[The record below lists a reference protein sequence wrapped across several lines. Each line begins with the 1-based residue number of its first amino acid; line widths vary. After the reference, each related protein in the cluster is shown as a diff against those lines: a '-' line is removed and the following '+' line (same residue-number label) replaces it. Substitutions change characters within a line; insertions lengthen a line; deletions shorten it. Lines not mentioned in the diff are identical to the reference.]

1 MSDIPS
7 PACLRAIA
15 ALAEEGSFSAAAR
28 RLGLSHTAVAQQI
41 RGFEA
46 RHGFSLFEREK
57 GRMRPTPF
65 CAELAEL
72 GERFHETEAE
82 LARLIARK
90 SPAGLVQL
98 RIGLGNAMPGM
109 AIIGRVL
116 ANHPSVSVTVESGS
130 HQSVLKAVL
139 RHEVDVGILPD
150 IPPDPRFRRQ
160 TVLYQD
166 VVMIVAESH
175 PLADRD
181 RVSLEDLMAHALI
194 FRSRGSSTQR
204 ALDRAFA
211 RAGLAPVPRLV
222 ADTRDAVYEA
232 VSLGIGAGFMWSQGT
247 HRQEQVRRI
256 PLAAEGLAAQEVVFA
271 LANERNPLADLVFLA
286 AQGDGASAG

>member
-41 RGFEA
+41 RGFES

-72 GERFHETEAE
+72 GERFQETEAE

-98 RIGLGNAMPGM
+98 RVGLGNAMPGM

-160 TVLYQD
+160 TVLHQD
-166 VVMIVAESH
+166 VVMIVAETH
-175 PLADRD
+175 PLADRA
-181 RVSLEDLMAHALI
+181 RVSLAELMGHALI

-247 HRQEQVRRI
+247 HRREQVRRI

-286 AQGDGASAG
+286 AQSDGG